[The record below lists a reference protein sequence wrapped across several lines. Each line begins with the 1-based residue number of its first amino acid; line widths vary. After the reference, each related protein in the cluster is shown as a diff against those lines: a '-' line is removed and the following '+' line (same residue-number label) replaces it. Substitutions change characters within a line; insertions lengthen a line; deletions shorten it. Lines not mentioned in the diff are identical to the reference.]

1 MNINVLNER
10 AKDIYEYQED
20 LDFVHR
26 MLTILKDRFC
36 RKNLQVD
43 GITEGREETCII

>member
-1 MNINVLNER
+1 MDINALNER

-26 MLTILKDRFC
+26 KLTTLKDRFC
-36 RKNLQVD
+36 RKNLPVD
-43 GITEGREETCII
+43 GIT